1 MQKQLYERILNPHL
15 ELTIFNPAS
24 GDMAARGTII
34 PRTVSNDLVVMFKL
48 CVGFADV
55 YLSVGFVWN
64 TFWLDLG

>member
-55 YLSVGFVWN
+55 YS
-64 TFWLDLG
+64 